1 MTVFSSSWGAHSEDV
16 ESHGDIDKS
25 MYSLND
31 MYLLPDTVRFPS
43 FIFKRFDLG
52 HQSPL

>member
-1 MTVFSSSWGAHSEDV
+1 MTVFKSSWVAQSV
-16 ESHGDIDKS
+16 NAESHGDNDKS